1 MEKKLTKA
9 EEEIIEKIKQKRE
22 RVLSS
27 LKIDVQKLRDSA
39 DQLLSKINN
48 KGISAYYSSN
58 HDCIRYSHSVWKSTQ
73 RLSQL
78 KFLESDIIE
87 EQKKKKSRK

>member
-1 MEKKLTKA
+1 MSENLTK
-9 EEEIIEKIKQKRE
+9 IEKEIVEKIRQKRE
-22 RVLSS
+22 RVLLN
-27 LKIDVQKLRDSA
+27 LKTDAQNLRDSA

-48 KGISAYYSSN
+48 KGTSAYYSSN
-58 HDCIRYSHSVWKSTQ
+58 HDCIRYSHSVWKNTQ

-87 EQKKKKSRK
+87 KQKKKKSRK